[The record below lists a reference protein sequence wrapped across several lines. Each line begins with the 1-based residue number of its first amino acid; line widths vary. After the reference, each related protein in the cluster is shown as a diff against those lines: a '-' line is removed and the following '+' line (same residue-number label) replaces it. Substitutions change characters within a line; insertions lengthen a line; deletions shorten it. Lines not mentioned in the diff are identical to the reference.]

1 MTAQADTSLTAARQ
15 WVPTRLKTIAGQRAF
30 GRTCIAL
37 IVAATVALVLLASV
51 PGSSFAGT
59 VPPGSRAPFLSDAA
73 RSIGLDHLVPSR
85 TFVLAYALTALACAG
100 FVGVLL
106 ASHHGG
112 VSTRSVVGWS
122 IVLIALTTL
131 GPPLFS
137 HDLYLYAVYG
147 RMWVFHHANPYVQT
161 PSVSPQ
167 DPFFSFT
174 PWHHLR
180 SLYGHVF
187 TLISGALVWVFR
199 SPAASVAAFKV
210 LAGACW
216 VATVLLA
223 ARLARRHVPTRTC
236 FAAAVIGLNP
246 VVIFRIVAGGHND
259 AIVAGGHNDAI
270 VALCIM
276 AALTAW
282 YDARPLVV
290 TLLLTIGMLVKFVT
304 VIPLII
310 FFVVAIRQQRTTR
323 NRLLTLSKHAAI
335 VVGLTVIAL
344 LPFGYTPRV
353 LSSFLTVTSISGGSL
368 RPPEVELSARFD
380 SLLRH
385 AGLSHH
391 VALSNDLMRGL
402 FLAVAL
408 IAFLLLLRN
417 DARPVA
423 ERVLLALL
431 IFLLCSQYLQ
441 PWYLAWFVPLVG
453 FVTKRMVVAIAVALS
468 LLASESLVTLDTS
481 GLVLHSLARLSY
493 DLYPILALAFLV
505 LLPIEVVR
513 PNRVRGALPGDGPT
527 PPNEPK
533 DRRRS
538 EVGHTWSSEEHRS
551 SPATERQSTKAGND
565 SMRTD
570 RP

>member
-1 MTAQADTSLTAARQ
+1 MTAQADTSLTAPRQ
-15 WVPTRLKTIAGQRAF
+15 WVPTRLKTISGQRAF
-30 GRTCIAL
+30 GWTCLAL
-37 IVAATVALVLLASV
+37 IVVATVVLVLLASV

-85 TFVLAYALTALACAG
+85 TYVLSYALVALACAG

-180 SLYGHVF
+180 SLYGPVF

-210 LAGACW
+210 LGGACW

-223 ARLARRHVPTRTC
+223 ARLARRHGPTQAC

-246 VVIFRIVAGGHND
+246 VVLFR
-259 AIVAGGHNDAI
+259 IVAGGHNDAI

-282 YDARPLVV
+282 YHARPLVV

-310 FFVVAIRQQRTTR
+310 FLVVAIRQQRTTR

-385 AGLSHH
+385 AGLSHY

-408 IAFLLLLRN
+408 IALLLLLRN

-431 IFLLCSQYLQ
+431 VFLLCSQYLQ

-468 LLASESLVTLDTS
+468 LLASESLVTQDTS

-505 LLPIEVVR
+505 VLLIEVVR
-513 PNRVRGALPGDGPT
+513 PNRVRGALQGDGPT
-527 PPNEPK
+527 SPNGTK
-533 DRRRS
+533 DRRRC
-538 EVGHTWSSEEHRS
+538 EVGHARSSDEHRS
-551 SPATERQSTKAGND
+551 RPATERQSTKAGND
-565 SMRTD
+565 GMRTD
-570 RP
+570 PP